1 MHITFGRMHTHQ
13 FHDQV
18 FGKTII
24 TMDGDRVDRKGS
36 LTGGY
41 HDIRRSRIDAVKA
54 VAHWKNKEDSEA
66 ARHAEVKSGIL
77 QLEQEI
83 SVNLG
88 KIQVIDSQR
97 RALLDERQPLSTKAT
112 WIQKEEEQARD
123 RVQRLQKALS
133 DAEREE
139 RSLRA
144 RIDAMRAEVG
154 TPFTQNLTNAEIR
167 TLRDLNAQLTRQQEE
182 YNAVTKERAE
192 VRWDPISASVSRCLT
207 MTCFGA
213 ARQSEAPL
221 GNRT

>member
-1 MHITFGRMHTHQ
+1 
-13 FHDQV
+13 
-18 FGKTII
+18 
-24 TMDGDRVDRKGS
+24 MDGDRVDRKGS

-41 HDIRRSRIDAVKA
+41 HDIRRSRIDAIKA
-54 VAHWKNKEDSEA
+54 VAHWKNKEEGEA

-88 KIQVIDSQR
+88 KIQVLDSQR

-139 RSLRA
+139 RSLHA
-144 RIDAMRAEVG
+144 RIDAMRAEMR

-167 TLRDLNAQLTRQQEE
+167 TVRDLNAQLTRQQEE
-182 YNAVTKERAE
+182 YNAVTQKRAE
-192 VRWDPISASVSRCLT
+192 VIWNRIAVNTSR
-207 MTCFGA
+207 
-213 ARQSEAPL
+213 
-221 GNRT
+221 